1 MTEQSHSGADSEML
15 AVPAHGLRWAI
26 KTSFVGYVMRMSD
39 GRAYVT
45 SGAGVTEHNELVFPL
60 EADSDPADN
69 AGERVFSFGG
79 KVTFTGHFGM
89 LYVQIAHPRITIRDG
104 AGELTVTNP
113 ESEDGERLPLATVE
127 LTGPEFENGTE
138 RWESALVRLTPQGVE
153 LFGDVYPPGE
163 PLEPLTVILPA
174 GERGSR

>member
-1 MTEQSHSGADSEML
+1 MTEQSNTGADSGKP

-26 KTSFVGYVMRMSD
+26 KASFVGYVMRMSD
-39 GRAYVT
+39 GRAYVS
-45 SGAGVTEHNELVFPL
+45 SGAGVTEGNELVFPL
-60 EADSDPADN
+60 ESDSGD

-127 LTGPEFENGTE
+127 FTAPASEDGTE
-138 RWESALVRLTPQGVE
+138 RWDSTLVRLTPQGVA
-153 LFGDVYPPGE
+153 LFGDVYQPGE
-163 PLEPLTVILPA
+163 PLEPMTIVLPLS
-174 GERGSR
+174 EPGSR